1 MLENPEQAPPKGAP
15 WSVIGGL
22 AAFAV
27 LLTLGYALLGR

>member
-1 MLENPEQAPPKGAP
+1 MFERSKPGRAQGAP

-22 AAFAV
+22 AVFAV